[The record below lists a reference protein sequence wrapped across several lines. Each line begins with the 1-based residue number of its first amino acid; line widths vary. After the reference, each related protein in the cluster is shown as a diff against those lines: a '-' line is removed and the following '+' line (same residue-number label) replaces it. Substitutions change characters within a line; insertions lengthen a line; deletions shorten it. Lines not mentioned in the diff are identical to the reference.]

1 MSIKHYFVLTLSVLL
16 AQATLHAQ
24 EQSAKTED
32 KPAQTSTSSSATED
46 KPAQTSTSSTSGESE
61 SASSLDLTPSD
72 GEIKK
77 ADYLF
82 IDKDLLGVGGSVF
95 VGDAIRIAPD
105 VFHNGYYGGNFYFGF
120 KDYLRLGIQGAL
132 LEALVATDDTV
143 SPQLNGFY
151 VGALAAVVEHL
162 GPVEFTQ
169 GVVFGYGTL
178 MAQPSFVINPEVSIG
193 LRMTK
198 EFAFFVKGGWMMF
211 LNGTS
216 LSQDNTFKEAM
227 FPNISLQ
234 ISFGAV

>member
-1 MSIKHYFVLTLSVLL
+1 MSIKNYFVLTLSVLL
-16 AQATLHAQ
+16 AQASLHAQ
-24 EQSAKTED
+24 EQS
-32 KPAQTSTSSSATED
+32 TSTED
-46 KPAQTSTSSTSGESE
+46 KPAQTSTSSTSSSSESE
-61 SASSLDLTPSD
+61 PASSLDLTPSD

-132 LEALVATDDTV
+132 IEALVATDDTL

-151 VGALAAVVEHL
+151 VGALATVVEHL

-178 MAQPSFVINPEVSIG
+178 MAQPSFVINPELSIG

-198 EFAFFVKGGWMMF
+198 EFALFVKGGWMMF

-216 LSQDNTFKEAM
+216 LSQDNNFKEAM